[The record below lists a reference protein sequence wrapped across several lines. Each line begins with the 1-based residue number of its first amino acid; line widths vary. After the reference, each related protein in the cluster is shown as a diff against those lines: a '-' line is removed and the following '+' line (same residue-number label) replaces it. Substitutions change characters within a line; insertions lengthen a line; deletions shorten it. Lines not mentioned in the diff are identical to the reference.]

1 MKRAEGIEY
10 ETKRV
15 PAYTDRILWKSMPAL
30 TTATQAHPHLL
41 CPHRTS
47 FIPVCISFYS

>member
-41 CPHRTS
+41 YPHRTS